1 MQTIVINNQKGGVGK
16 TLLAVHLAWFLAEQG
31 ASVLFIDLDGQGNSS
46 TVLKDDRRGGF
57 AADLFETGKI
67 DPLTAEPGI
76 TVLASDKRLDA
87 IEKPGAE
94 AMIPQFAKIA
104 EACDYCVIDTPPA
117 WGWRNFAAMAVCDH
131 LLAPVELKDFA
142 ISGVGQLIQSMKQV
156 QQMGRGGRAI
166 NFLGLLASRFNS
178 HSRREKE
185 NLQTLLN
192 EFGEKMMFPG
202 VITTRDGY
210 EQAMSDAVPV
220 WKIKTSGAN
229 VAGAEIRKI
238 LATVRDRITQ
248 PATPEAVT
256 EAV

>member
-16 TLLAVHLAWFLAEQG
+16 TLLSVHIAWFLAEQG
-31 ASVLFIDLDGQGNSS
+31 GTVLFIDLDGQGNST
-46 TVLKDDRRGGF
+46 TVLKDEHRGGY
-57 AADLFETGKI
+57 AADLFEASKLE
-67 DPLTAEPGI
+67 PLNAGPGI

-87 IEKPGAE
+87 IEREGAE

-104 EACDYCVIDTPPA
+104 EAFDYCVVDTPPA

-142 ISGVGQLIQSMKQV
+142 ISGVGQLLQSMKQV
-156 QQMGRGGRAI
+156 QQMGRNGRAI

-178 HSRREKE
+178 HSRRERD

-192 EFGEKMMFPG
+192 EFGDKMMFPG

-220 WKIKTSGAN
+220 WKIKTSGAT
-229 VAGAEIRKI
+229 VAGSEIRKI